1 MLPVRQQLVSC
12 RRFHASIW
20 SSLRN
25 VVEKDTSDLSDS
37 LVELMHGRK
46 NLERRDSVNATIL
59 LERKNHQDRIRTL
72 GVLISDIRL
81 LMKLG
86 MGSKKRRP
94 GIYKI
99 SYNQYIDVD
108 EGSYKKSNTGSGNF
122 NASTRFVIRTGVWR
136 SSAITIE

>member
-1 MLPVRQQLVSC
+1 MLPAKLVSS
-12 RRFHASIW
+12 RRFHSSIW

-25 VVEKDTSDLSDS
+25 IVEKDTSDLSDS

-59 LERKNHQDRIRTL
+59 MERKIHQDRIRTI

-81 LMKLG
+81 LTTLG

-99 SYNQYIDVD
+99 SYNQFIDID
-108 EGSYKKSNTGSGNF
+108 EGSYKKSNTGSGIF
-122 NASTRFVIRTGVWR
+122 NTSARFIIRAGVWR
-136 SSAITIE
+136 LSAITIE